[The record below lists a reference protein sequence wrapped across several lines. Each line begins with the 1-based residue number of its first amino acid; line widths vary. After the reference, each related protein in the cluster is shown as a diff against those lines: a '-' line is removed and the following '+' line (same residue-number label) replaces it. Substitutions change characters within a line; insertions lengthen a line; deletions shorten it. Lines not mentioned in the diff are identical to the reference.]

1 MFIVSASKVRKNAI
15 RVALRRLQFSRGLL
29 LGSVLTRH
37 ELKRAS
43 YGYDY
48 DYGYGYG
55 KVITAPSTGAAPQLE
70 AVDKAA

>member
-1 MFIVSASKVRKNAI
+1 M
-15 RVALRRLQFSRGLL
+15 
-29 LGSVLTRH
+29 LTRH

-43 YGYDY
+43 YGYGDGY
-48 DYGYGYG
+48 GYGYGYG